1 MAGRSTLKQAYGWLL
16 TSYKRGGAM
25 PEEKRFWT
33 GSGEGYGQPDDDD
46 QAEGLPIPD
55 DDGMVYPRRR
65 RPAKK
70 AQPRRGASGKADQRK
85 KN

>member
-1 MAGRSTLKQAYGWLL
+1 MAE
-16 TSYKRGGAM
+16 
-25 PEEKRFWT
+25 PEKRFWT
-33 GSGEGYGQPDDDD
+33 GSPDGYGRPDDDD

-70 AQPRRGASGKADQRK
+70 AQPRRGASGDKRK
-85 KN
+85 KK